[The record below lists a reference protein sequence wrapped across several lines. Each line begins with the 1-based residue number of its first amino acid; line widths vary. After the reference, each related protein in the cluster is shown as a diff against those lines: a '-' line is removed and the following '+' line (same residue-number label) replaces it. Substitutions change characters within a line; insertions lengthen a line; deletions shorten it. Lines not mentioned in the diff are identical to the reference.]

1 MKKLLSLL
9 LCCVMALSLAAPAFA
24 ADETPWYAEAQQ
36 YVTEKGIMTGT
47 DNGFNPLGTTTRA
60 QVFQTIYNM
69 AGKPA
74 ANSDTL
80 FLDAAGKWYEPAAT
94 WALSTGLSNGNGD
107 GTFAGDR
114 NIRRSELVTILY
126 RYAKD
131 VKKMDV
137 SVGEDTNILSYDDAF
152 DLPEWCIPAFQWACG
167 AGVINGKGNAL
178 APDDSATRAELA
190 AILMRFD
197 KLAESQKTA
206 GETISIDV
214 PAVDGIPAHTIPAIV
229 TLPEGKGPFPAVVM
243 LHGTGSNKNEAGN
256 GYDVAAPMMAK
267 AGIATIRIDFMG
279 NGDSTASYKDYNYT
293 SANIDAKAAA
303 DYMAKLDV
311 IDANKLAVMGWS
323 QGGTNALLAA
333 AAYPGTFKAVVTW
346 AGALDLTT
354 MFDNFNAAYETAK
367 TTGSYEMTFDWRDSL
382 PVGERWFKEV
392 KETKVL
398 DKIKGL
404 KAPVLSIHGD
414 KDDTVP
420 FADSENVQKTLGTSN
435 LCTIAGADHT
445 YNVFTEEDY
454 ATLKKAISAGIAFL
468 QQNLN
473 GAVTGKVIEI
483 EKYGHA
489 KLDTTIL
496 GFTAAGYALGDVVTV
511 KGGSYSGDMPYFDG
525 YYVDKGDYMLRAYP
539 GHETI
544 AVCINYGKFA
554 ETANLKVG
562 DSVTISLKE
571 KAGALTTQQIN
582 NLVYTDKRADYSS
595 DAVFA
600 NFREVK
606 LGDIGAGKL
615 YRSSSP
621 VNNEHNRAAIA
632 DKLAEGAGVKSVMN
646 LADTAEEYAAYVAAD
661 TFASMYYK
669 GLYDAGNVIV
679 LGMPVNFSSDEFAEG
694 IVKGLT
700 FLSEH
705 EGPYLVHCN
714 EGKDRAG
721 FTAMLLEALMGAKL
735 GDIVA
740 DYMLSYVNYYHLDP
754 TADSAKYEMLA
765 EKNVKE
771 MLRSV
776 AGLEKGASLENV
788 DLAKAAETYLTS
800 HGMSEAAIA
809 ALKTNLK

>member
-1 MKKLLSLL
+1 MKKPLALFLSLVL
-9 LCCVMALSLAAPAFA
+9 SLSLAVPAFA
-24 ADETPWYAEAQQ
+24 EGDTPWYAEAQQ

-47 DNGFNPLGTTTRA
+47 DKGFEPMGVTTRA

-69 AGKPA
+69 EGAPA
-74 ANSDTL
+74 ASSDAL
-80 FLDAAGKWYEPAAT
+80 FPDAVGKWYALSAA
-94 WALSTGLSNGNGD
+94 WALQAGVTTGDNGLYY
-107 GTFAGDR
+107 GDR
-114 NIRRSELVTILY
+114 SITRAELVTILY

-131 VKKMDV
+131 VKKLDV

-152 DLPEWCIPAFQWACG
+152 NLPEWSVAAFQWACG
-167 AGVINGKGNAL
+167 AGVINGKGTAL
-178 APDDSATRAELA
+178 APSDSATRAELA
-190 AILMRFD
+190 AVLMRFD
-197 KLAESQKTA
+197 KLIESQKIV
-206 GETISIDV
+206 GELISIDV
-214 PAVDGIPAHTIPAIV
+214 PAVDDIPAHSVPAIV
-229 TLPEGKGPFPAVVM
+229 TLPEGEGPFPAVVM
-243 LHGTGSNKNEAGN
+243 LHGTGSNKNEAGG
-256 GYDVAAPMMAK
+256 GYDLAAPAMAE

-311 IDANKLAVMGWS
+311 VDANKLAVMGWS

-354 MFDNFNAAYETAK
+354 MFDNFDAAYETAK

-392 KETKVL
+392 KETDVL
-398 DKIKGL
+398 KAIEGL

-420 FADSENVQKTLGTSN
+420 FADSENVQKTLGTNN
-435 LCTIAGADHT
+435 LCTIEGADHT
-445 YNVFTEEDY
+445 YNIFVEEDG
-454 ATLKKAISAGIAFL
+454 ATIMKAIRAGISFL
-468 QQNLN
+468 QQTLN
-473 GAVTGKVIEI
+473 GAVTGRVIEV

-511 KGGSYSGDMPYFDG
+511 KGGTYAGDMPYFDG
-525 YYVDKGDYMLRAYP
+525 YYVDNGDYMLRAYP
-539 GHETI
+539 GHENI

-554 ETANLKVG
+554 ETAGLNIG
-562 DSVTISLKE
+562 DTVTISLKE

-582 NLVYTDKRADYSS
+582 NLVYTDKRADYDS

-600 NFREVK
+600 NFREVNTT
-606 LGDIGAGKL
+606 GIGAGKL

-621 VNNEHNRAAIA
+621 VNNEHNRAAVA
-632 DKLAEGAGVKSVMN
+632 NKLVEAAGVKSVMN
-646 LADTAEEYAAYVAAD
+646 LADTEEEYAAYVAAD
-661 TFASMYYK
+661 TFSSMYYK

-721 FTAMLLEALMGAKL
+721 FTAMLLEALMGASQ
-735 GDIVA
+735 DEIVA
-740 DYMLSYVNYYHLDP
+740 DYMLSYVNYYHIDP
-754 TADSAKYEMLA
+754 QADAAKYQMLA
-765 EKNVKE
+765 EKNVME
-771 MLRSV
+771 MLRTV
-776 AGLEKGASLENV
+776 VGVEKGASLADV
-788 DLAKAAETYLTS
+788 DLANAAETYLTA
-800 HGMSEAAIA
+800 HGMTDTAIA
-809 ALKTNLK
+809 ALKANLK

>member
-1 MKKLLSLL
+1 MKKFLSLL
-9 LCCVMALSLAAPAFA
+9 LACVMALSLAVPALA
-24 ADETPWYAEAQQ
+24 AEDTPWYAEAQE
-36 YVTEKGIMTGT
+36 YVTAKGIMTGT
-47 DNGFNPLGTTTRA
+47 DKGFEPDGLTTRA
-60 QVFQTIYNM
+60 QVFQTLYNIE
-69 AGKPA
+69 GKPA
-74 ANSDTL
+74 VSGDVPFA
-80 FLDAAGKWYEPAAT
+80 DAAGQWYEPSAKWAAQAGVT
-94 WALSTGLSNGNGD
+94 TGDNGSYFGNREI
-107 GTFAGDR
+107 TRA
-114 NIRRSELVTILY
+114 ELVTILY

-131 VKKMDV
+131 VKKLDV

-152 DLPEWCIPAFQWACG
+152 SLPEWSVAAFQWACG
-167 AGVINGKGNAL
+167 AGVVNGKGTAL
-178 APDDSATRAELA
+178 APSDTATRAELA
-190 AILMRFD
+190 TTLMRFD
-197 KLAESQKTA
+197 KLAGESKD
-206 GETISIDV
+206 EVIFIDV
-214 PAVDGIPAHTIPAIV
+214 PAVDGIPAHSVPAIV
-229 TLPEGKGPFPAVVM
+229 TLPKGKGPFPAVVM

-293 SANIDAKAAA
+293 SANVDAKAAA

-311 IDANKLAVMGWS
+311 VDANKLAVMGWS

-382 PVGERWFKEV
+382 PVGARWFKEV

-398 DKIKGL
+398 DAIKDL

-435 LCTIAGADHT
+435 LCTIEGADHT

-454 ATLKKAISAGIAFL
+454 ATLKKAINAGITFL
-468 QQNLN
+468 QQKLN
-473 GAVTGKVIEI
+473 GTVTGTVTEI

-554 ETANLKVG
+554 ETAGLKVG
-562 DSVTISLKE
+562 DTVTISLKE

-582 NLVYTDKRADYSS
+582 NLVYTDKRADYAS

-621 VNNEHNRAAIA
+621 VNNEHNRAAVA
-632 DKLAEGAGVKSVMN
+632 DKLVEAAGVKSVMN

-661 TFASMYYK
+661 TFSSMYYK
-669 GLYDAGNVIV
+669 GLYDAGSVIV
-679 LGMPVNFSSDEFAEG
+679 LGMPVNFSSDEFASG

-721 FTAMLLEALMGAKL
+721 FTAMLLEMLMGAKL
-735 GDIVA
+735 DEIVA
-740 DYMLSYVNYYHLDP
+740 DYMLSYVNYYHIDP
-754 TADSAKYEMLA
+754 EADAAKYQMLA
-765 EKNVKE
+765 DKNVME
-771 MLRSV
+771 MMRTV
-776 AGLEKGASLENV
+776 AGLEKGASLTGT

-800 HGMSEAAIA
+800 HGMTDAAVA
-809 ALKTNLK
+809 ALKANLK

>member
-1 MKKLLSLL
+1 M
-9 LCCVMALSLAAPAFA
+9 
-24 ADETPWYAEAQQ
+24 
-36 YVTEKGIMTGT
+36 
-47 DNGFNPLGTTTRA
+47 
-60 QVFQTIYNM
+60 
-69 AGKPA
+69 
-74 ANSDTL
+74 
-80 FLDAAGKWYEPAAT
+80 
-94 WALSTGLSNGNGD
+94 
-107 GTFAGDR
+107 
-114 NIRRSELVTILY
+114 
-126 RYAKD
+126 
-131 VKKMDV
+131 
-137 SVGEDTNILSYDDAF
+137 
-152 DLPEWCIPAFQWACG
+152 
-167 AGVINGKGNAL
+167 
-178 APDDSATRAELA
+178 
-190 AILMRFD
+190 
-197 KLAESQKTA
+197 
-206 GETISIDV
+206 
-214 PAVDGIPAHTIPAIV
+214 
-229 TLPEGKGPFPAVVM
+229 
-243 LHGTGSNKNEAGN
+243 
-256 GYDVAAPMMAK
+256 
-267 AGIATIRIDFMG
+267 
-279 NGDSTASYKDYNYT
+279 
-293 SANIDAKAAA
+293 AAA

-354 MFDNFNAAYETAK
+354 MFDNFTAAYETAK

-398 DKIKGL
+398 DAIKGL
-404 KAPVLSIHGD
+404 KTPVLSIHGD

-435 LCTIAGADHT
+435 LCTIEGADHT
-445 YNVFTEEDY
+445 YNIFTEEDG
-454 ATLKKAISAGIAFL
+454 ATIMKAIRAGIAFL
-468 QQNLN
+468 QQTLN
-473 GAVTGKVIEI
+473 GAVTGKVIEV

-511 KGGSYSGDMPYFDG
+511 KGGSYTGDMPYFDG

-539 GHETI
+539 GHENI

-554 ETANLKVG
+554 ETAGLKVG
-562 DSVTISLKE
+562 DSVTVSLKE

-582 NLVYTDKRADYSS
+582 NLVYTDKRADYAS
-595 DAVFA
+595 DEVFA

-606 LGDIGAGKL
+606 TEGIGAGKL

-632 DKLAEGAGVKSVMN
+632 NKLVEAAGVKAVMN
-646 LADTAEEYAAYVAAD
+646 LADTPEEYASYVAAD

-669 GLYDAGNVIV
+669 GLYDAGNVIT

-721 FTAMLLEALMGAKL
+721 FTAMLLEMLMGAKL
-735 GDIVA
+735 DEIIA

-754 TADSAKYEMLA
+754 KADAAKYDMLA
-765 EKNVKE
+765 NKNVME
-771 MLRSV
+771 MMRAV
-776 AGLEKGASLENV
+776 TGLEQGASLANV
-788 DLAKAAETYLTS
+788 DFAEAAETYLTS
-800 HGMSEAAIA
+800 HGMSEAAVA
-809 ALKTNLK
+809 ALKANLK